1 MRLLLTIVLISLL
14 CLACIFALLFLL
26 TIVLISLLCLACI
39 LVLLMYKKK
48 KKIKEIP
55 KKEEVNMDCFNK
67 KQIENNPVYVIDHS
81 KEYPNKY
88 VKGDRDMMKRILNQ
102 KRKRT

>member
-1 MRLLLTIVLISLL
+1 MRFLLIIVLIGMICS
-14 CLACIFALLFLL
+14 
-26 TIVLISLLCLACI
+26 ACI
-39 LVLLMYKKK
+39 LMLLMYKKK

-55 KKEEVNMDCFNK
+55 KKEEVDMDCFNK

-88 VKGDRDMMKRILNQ
+88 VKGDRDMMKRIFNQ
-102 KRKRT
+102 NSTVTINSISNQSQDKSIASNKK